1 MKLFIDTT
9 SNQQTV
15 VQLGRQIL
23 RQNSR
28 LWHSQVVLPMIEKL
42 LNQQKKTLKDIS
54 KIEVKTGQG
63 SLTGIRVGQ
72 AIKQALGFAL
82 GLETKT

>member
-9 SNQQTV
+9 SNQQTI
-15 VQLGRQIL
+15 VQLGDQTL
-23 RQNSR
+23 KQDSR

-42 LNQQKKTLKDIS
+42 LNQQKKALKDIS
-54 KIEVKTGQG
+54 KIEVKTGEG

-72 AIKQALGFAL
+72 AIKQALDFAL
-82 GLETKT
+82 GLKT